1 MLRYAQHFR
10 YILDTVEVAR
20 KCNGGGSAKLSSLMN
35 QYLFEGAGDVQS
47 HEALTDTEDLLA
59 VTRAMAEKRG
69 ITFAELL
76 EMSPKREFFSM
87 GQ

>member
-1 MLRYAQHFR
+1 MLH
-10 YILDTVEVAR
+10 LVH
-20 KCNGGGSAKLSSLMN
+20 
-35 QYLFEGAGDVQS
+35 EGAGDVQS
-47 HEALTDTEDLLA
+47 HEALKDTEDLLA

-87 GQ
+87 GQS

>member
-1 MLRYAQHFR
+1 
-10 YILDTVEVAR
+10 
-20 KCNGGGSAKLSSLMN
+20 MN

-76 EMSPKREFFSM
+76 EMSPKKEFFSM